1 MRETFREG
9 FRKKLKLTIIGMPR
23 AMIVEVVN
31 LAREIKKDMFTTCK
45 SR

>member
-1 MRETFREG
+1 
-9 FRKKLKLTIIGMPR
+9 MPR

-45 SR
+45 SRWFQPLSDNEDSDEE